1 VKRLRCP
8 TCANEVFV
16 DSLNCVRCLTALV
29 VEIDDDAGIQVLD
42 AAAALPCVKRA
53 AWACNWTAVGPN
65 APLCRSC
72 VLVDAGVRQ
81 YDPLMVPF
89 QSAQRRALYQLSELG
104 VPWGSGYELRFAYR
118 SKSAGD
124 DVVIG
129 HRGGEITLDLDEA
142 DPARRERIRT
152 TLGEHYR
159 TPLGHIRHEL
169 GHFVWLH
176 LVATDPDRL
185 AEFRALFGDE
195 RVDYGAALDS
205 HYARIDDGSW
215 RDAFASYYASAHP
228 WEDFAESWAQLMHV
242 HDVVET
248 GSEWGVVDAP
258 VDRADAGAWLATSIT
273 ASVAANELARA
284 MGMRDLYP
292 FALTP
297 GVRTKIE
304 FCWRLLPV
312 RVG

>member
-1 VKRLRCP
+1 M
-8 TCANEVFV
+8 FF
-16 DSLNCVRCLTALV
+16 DSLNCVRCLTGL
-29 VEIDDDAGIQVLD
+29 VLD
-42 AAAALPCVKRA
+42 VGAARGITVVDVATMEPCARRT
-53 AWACNWTAVGPN
+53 AWGCNWRAVGPG

-72 VLVDAGVRQ
+72 VLVDAGHREK
-81 YDPLMVPF
+81 DLAMVPF
-89 QSAQRRALYQLSELG
+89 QSAQRRALYQLSDLG
-104 VPWGSGYELRFAYR
+104 VPWGPGSELRFAYR

-124 DVVIG
+124 PAVIG

-142 DPARRERIRT
+142 DPARREEIRA

-159 TPLGHIRHEL
+159 TPLGHLRHEL
-169 GHFVWLH
+169 GHFVWLT
-176 LVATDPDRL
+176 LVASDADRL

-195 RVDYGAALDS
+195 RADYGTALES
-205 HYARIDDGSW
+205 HYARLDDGAW
-215 RDAFASYYASAHP
+215 RDAHASFYASAHP

-248 GSEWGVVDAP
+248 GAEWGVVTAPEDRTDAT
-258 VDRADAGAWLATSIT
+258 AWLTTSIT

-292 FALTP
+292 FALTA
-297 GVRTKIE
+297 GVRAKVE

-312 RVG
+312 PVG